1 MFNLNT
7 MKINFILA
15 LQLLS
20 IGLAAQTIVSKS
32 VPVKS
37 GQTIVMKFDYPELI
51 KLSTWDKSEIS
62 IQANVDINNGESDEA
77 FELLID
83 NEGSGVSIENK
94 IRDIKNLPQMITV
107 MDGAEKIIFKSK
119 EEYKKFKAENG
130 SAFDR
135 VSWGVDIN
143 VIIEIKVPKGIKTT
157 ITSIYGMVEVSNFE
171 GPIAVE
177 AQYGGVD
184 VALNEKA
191 VGELSAETSYGQIYS
206 NLDVRFTGK
215 DLLEKDFYTFVS
227 ARLGSGPR
235 YDFES
240 KYGNVYLRKLN

>member
-1 MFNLNT
+1 

-32 VPVKS
+32 VPVRAD
-37 GQTIVMKFDYPELI
+37 QTIVMKFDYPELI
-51 KLSTWDKSEIS
+51 KLSTWDKNEIS
-62 IQANVDINNGESDEA
+62 IQANVDINNGGNDEA

-157 ITSIYGMVEVSNFE
+157 ITSIYGMVEVNNFE

-184 VALNEKA
+184 VALNEKEI
-191 VGELSAETSYGQIYS
+191 GELSAETSYGQIYS
-206 NLDVRFTGK
+206 NLDARFTGK
-215 DLLEKDFYTFVS
+215 NLQEKDFYTFVS

-240 KYGNVYLRKLN
+240 KYGNVYLRKMN